1 MTSPSSLDVRE
12 VVFINERCRLD
23 YETLPPDV
31 RESADQAVDAVQN
44 GRNLPK
50 KMLQPLKGKLSGVT
64 EIRFPYDDDTYRV
77 YLTLQCPWIIMV
89 LDAGIKKSTAG
100 KNIPRWQQERLEE
113 RFKSARD
120 YCRRNETD
128 LRKDYEGRK
137 LKRDTFQ
144 KEIGHGRKS

>member
-1 MTSPSSLDVRE
+1 MTSPYSLDVRE
-12 VVFINERCRLD
+12 VVFINKRCRLD
-23 YETLPPDV
+23 YDTLPPDV

-50 KMLQPLKGKLSGVT
+50 KMLQALKGKLRGVT

-89 LDAGIKKSTAG
+89 LDAGIKKSTTG

-113 RFKSARD
+113 RFKTARD
-120 YCRRNETD
+120 YCKRND
-128 LRKDYEGRK
+128 AVLRKDYADRK
-137 LKRDTFQ
+137 QRRDKFQ
-144 KEIGHGRKS
+144 KEVGHGRKS